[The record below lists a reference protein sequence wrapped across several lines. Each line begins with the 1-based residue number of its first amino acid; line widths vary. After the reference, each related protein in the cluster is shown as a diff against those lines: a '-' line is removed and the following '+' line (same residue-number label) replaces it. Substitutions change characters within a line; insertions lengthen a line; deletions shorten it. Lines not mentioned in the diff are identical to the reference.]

1 LARIA
6 EEKEMGSHPYWSG
19 RLRMSLVQFGIQL
32 YPAVSPQVS
41 IAFHEI
47 DRETGER
54 IHHLNVIG
62 QNRPVDNTDI
72 VKGYEY
78 KKGKYLTVD
87 PEEIAKLRIESK
99 NVIEIK
105 RFVELS
111 ELHHSLF
118 ERPYFVVPQPK
129 EPVDAF
135 SVVRRA
141 MQDTGKAAIGEIAF
155 GGREHLIAIAVP
167 DDPSERGLM
176 AYTLRYGEELRK
188 SADYFSRIPR
198 TEIDKK
204 QLAMAAELI
213 RSYSGPLKLDDFK
226 DDYLAALRKL
236 LEAKQKNRPLPLEED
251 KPGRAK
257 VIDLMDALRQSV
269 DKTKRPIVSPKRAG
283 RGVEKGLTLV
293 KSSKRKRRAA

>member
-1 LARIA
+1 MASR
-6 EEKEMGSHPYWSG
+6 PYWSG
-19 RLRMSLVQFGIQL
+19 HLRMSLVQFGIQL
-32 YPAVSPQVS
+32 YPAVNPHAG

-47 DRETGER
+47 DRETGQR

-62 QNRPVDNTDI
+62 QNRPIDNSDI

-78 KKGKYLTVD
+78 KKGKYLAIE
-87 PEEIAKLRIESK
+87 PEEIAKVRIESK
-99 NVIEIK
+99 NIIDVSQ
-105 RFVELS
+105 FVDFSDLPRG
-111 ELHHSLF
+111 LF
-118 ERPYFVVPQPK
+118 EKPYFVVPQPK

-135 SVVRRA
+135 NIVRRA
-141 MQDTGKAAIGEIAF
+141 MKDTGKAAIGEIAF

-226 DDYLAALRKL
+226 DDYEAALRKL
-236 LEAKQKNRPLPLEED
+236 LEAKQKNKPLPLEED
-251 KPGRAK
+251 QPKRAK

-269 DKTKRPIVSPKRAG
+269 DKTKRPTISQKRAG
-283 RGVEKGLTLV
+283 GGVEKKGPMLV

>member
-1 LARIA
+1 
-6 EEKEMGSHPYWSG
+6 MGSRPFWSG
-19 RLRMSLVQFGIQL
+19 HLRMSLVQFGIQL
-32 YPAVSPQVS
+32 YPAVNRQAG

-118 ERPYFVVPQPK
+118 EKPYFVVPQPK

-176 AYTLRYGEELRK
+176 AYTLRYGEEVRK

-226 DDYLAALRKL
+226 DDYQAALRKL
-236 LEAKQKNRPLPLEED
+236 LDAKQKNKPVPLEEEQ
-251 KPGRAK
+251 PRRAK

-269 DKTKRPIVSPKRAG
+269 DKTKRPTGKQSRAA
-283 RGVEKGLTLV
+283 RGAKGPILV

>member
-1 LARIA
+1 MASR
-6 EEKEMGSHPYWSG
+6 PYWSG
-19 RLRMSLVQFGIQL
+19 HLRMSLVQFGIQL
-32 YPAVSPQVS
+32 YPAVNPQAG

-47 DRETGER
+47 DRETGQR

-62 QNRPVDNTDI
+62 QNRPIDNSDI

-78 KKGKYLTVD
+78 KKGKYLAIE
-87 PEEIAKLRIESK
+87 PEEIAKVRIESK
-99 NVIEIK
+99 SVIDVSQ
-105 RFVELS
+105 FVDFSDLPRG
-111 ELHHSLF
+111 LF

-129 EPVDAF
+129 ESVDAF

-141 MQDTGKAAIGEIAF
+141 MQDTAKAAIGEIAF
-155 GGREHLIAIAVP
+155 GGREHLIAIAVA

-176 AYTLRYGEELRK
+176 AYTLRYSEELRNG
-188 SADYFSRIPR
+188 ADYFSRIPR

-213 RSYSGPLKLDDFK
+213 RSYSRPLMLNDFK
-226 DDYLAALRKL
+226 DDYEAALQKL
-236 LEAKQKNRPLPLEED
+236 LEAKQKNKPLPLEED
-251 KPGRAK
+251 QPRRAK

-269 DKTKRPIVSPKRAG
+269 DKTKRPTTSQKRAG
-283 RGVEKGLTLV
+283 RGVEKKGPMLV